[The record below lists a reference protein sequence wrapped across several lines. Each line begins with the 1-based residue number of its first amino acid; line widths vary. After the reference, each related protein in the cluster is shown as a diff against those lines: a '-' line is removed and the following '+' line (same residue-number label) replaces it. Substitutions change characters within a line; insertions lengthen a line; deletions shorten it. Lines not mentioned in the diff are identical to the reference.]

1 MANELSE
8 IDTLMS
14 LDPLD
19 LTKDPKALEAI
30 IAYYRNQ
37 RVAQADGPKPKRGK
51 PAAGSVPP
59 LNLAAL
65 GLGVAKPVE
74 GEKPKPVSGGIR
86 RI

>member
-1 MANELSE
+1 MASELSE
-8 IDTLMS
+8 IDMLMS
-14 LDPLD
+14 LDPLE

-37 RVAQADGPKPKRGK
+37 RVKQADGPKPKRGK
-51 PAAGSVPP
+51 PAGPAAP

-65 GLGVAKPVE
+65 GLGSAEPKE
-74 GEKPKPVSGGIR
+74 DKPKPVGGGIR